1 MFLNLTKLEFHLR
14 LIFNIIPYNYIGH
27 VVPLLLFRCCI
38 KQDVSF
44 ILVFL
49 FNLSDTD
56 KQVKDSQGNHKK
68 LGAAGLALHYA
79 NIITQIDTLVS

>member
-1 MFLNLTKLEFHLR
+1 M
-14 LIFNIIPYNYIGH
+14 
-27 VVPLLLFRCCI
+27 
-38 KQDVSF
+38 
-44 ILVFL
+44 
-49 FNLSDTD
+49 D